1 MTDSTAPD
9 AVITDALRR
18 DPGIYFKPLEPQ
30 PIQWRGSPI
39 CVVSLG
45 CNERS
50 VLMPAADIA
59 LQQAEIIFGS
69 ARHFDAI
76 AHIATAAEKLIFASP
91 FCGLADQLNAN
102 QQKSIA
108 VLASGDALI
117 HGIGSWLNRL
127 VGNANLIFHPNI
139 SSIQSCFHHL
149 GLAWQ
154 SAQIISLHGRP
165 LSSLRRYLKDQQLI
179 AAFTDP
185 QSNPVAIAQELSAQ
199 DFGESRIWVCEA
211 MGGKQQR
218 VTQHRAAELAAL
230 PQSFHALNV
239 CVIHL
244 HGNPPALPTFPG
256 IADHFFSTGAQPGFG
271 MISKREVRLAILS
284 LMQPG
289 NGEIAW
295 DIGAGCGSVS
305 VEWARWNEQGRMYAI
320 EREPG
325 RIEHI
330 KTNSERFG
338 SRLNLTVIEGHAPH
352 CCASL
357 PDPDCVFI
365 GGSNGLRAMLEYTW
379 QRLKPGGKLVASAV
393 TAPSRLALQKF
404 TRGKHGREWI
414 EIQVSKNL
422 PDSDHERALSP
433 VVLAKCLKP

>member
-1 MTDSTAPD
+1 MTVTDSTPID
-9 AVITDALRR
+9 LNM
-18 DPGIYFKPLEPQ
+18 PGIYFKLLKSK
-30 PIQWRGSPI
+30 PIQWRGRPI

-69 ARHFDAI
+69 ARHFDEI
-76 AHIATAAEKLIFASP
+76 THIATVAEKLIFPSP
-91 FCGLADQLNAN
+91 FCGLADQLARN

-108 VLASGDALI
+108 VLASGDALF
-117 HGIGSWLNRL
+117 HGIGSWLTRL
-127 VGNANLIFHPNI
+127 VGNTHLIFHPNI
-139 SSIQSCFHHL
+139 SSVQACFHHL
-149 GLAWQ
+149 GLPWQ

-165 LSSLRRYLKDQQLI
+165 LSALRRYLKDQQLI
-179 AAFTDP
+179 AAFTDQ
-185 QSNPVAIAQELSAQ
+185 QSNPVAIAQELLHQ
-199 DFGESRIWVCEA
+199 GFPESRIWVCEA

-218 VTQHRAAELAAL
+218 VTQYRAAELATL
-230 PQSFHALNV
+230 QQSFHTLNV

-244 HGNPPALPTFPG
+244 HGNPPALPAFPG

-305 VEWARWNEQGRMYAI
+305 VEWARWNDQGRIYAI
-320 EREPG
+320 ERNLE

-330 KTNSERFG
+330 QTNSERFG
-338 SRLNLTVIEGHAPH
+338 TRLNLTVIEGEAPH

-365 GGSNGLRAMLEYTW
+365 GGSNGLSGMLEYAW

-393 TAPSRLALQKF
+393 TASSRLSLEEF
-404 TRGKHGREWI
+404 TRGKVRREWI
-414 EIQVSKNL
+414 EIQISKNL
-422 PDSDHERALSP
+422 PDSDHQKALSP